1 VPSTVLLSRESS
13 RLVGFYVSFFEKAY
27 TVVKYY
33 DIKVMGIALFTYGEE
48 IMELAIFALLLVGI
62 ILLILSFKNKRE
74 NSLETQLENFT
85 IQLMKEIYQI
95 KKKLKVLEDE
105 MMINDKN

>member
-1 VPSTVLLSRESS
+1 
-13 RLVGFYVSFFEKAY
+13 
-27 TVVKYY
+27 
-33 DIKVMGIALFTYGEE
+33 
-48 IMELAIFALLLVGI
+48 MEFAIFGLLLVGV
-62 ILLILSFKNKRE
+62 ILLILSFRKNRE
-74 NSLETQLENFT
+74 SSVETQLENFT

>member
-1 VPSTVLLSRESS
+1 VQENSRN
-13 RLVGFYVSFFEKAY
+13 VVFCVNFCEKTY
-27 TVVKYY
+27 TTNKYY
-33 DIKVMGIALFTYGEE
+33 VIKVKGYSFIYRED
-48 IMELAIFALLLVGI
+48 IMEFAIFGLLLVGI
-62 ILLILSFKNKRE
+62 ILLILSFRRNRE
-74 NSLETQLENFT
+74 NSVETQLENFT

>member
-1 VPSTVLLSRESS
+1 
-13 RLVGFYVSFFEKAY
+13 
-27 TVVKYY
+27 
-33 DIKVMGIALFTYGEE
+33 
-48 IMELAIFALLLVGI
+48 MEFAIFGLLLVGV
-62 ILLILSFKNKRE
+62 ILLILSFRKNKE
-74 NSLETQLENFT
+74 TSVETQLENFT

>member
-1 VPSTVLLSRESS
+1 
-13 RLVGFYVSFFEKAY
+13 
-27 TVVKYY
+27 
-33 DIKVMGIALFTYGEE
+33 
-48 IMELAIFALLLVGI
+48 MEFAIFGLLLVGV
-62 ILLILSFKNKRE
+62 ILLILSFRKNKE
-74 NSLETQLENFT
+74 ASVETQLENFT

>member
-1 VPSTVLLSRESS
+1 
-13 RLVGFYVSFFEKAY
+13 
-27 TVVKYY
+27 
-33 DIKVMGIALFTYGEE
+33 
-48 IMELAIFALLLVGI
+48 MEFAIFGLLLVGI
-62 ILLILSFKNKRE
+62 ILLILSFRKNRE
-74 NSLETQLENFT
+74 NSIETQLENFT

>member
-1 VPSTVLLSRESS
+1 
-13 RLVGFYVSFFEKAY
+13 
-27 TVVKYY
+27 
-33 DIKVMGIALFTYGEE
+33 MGIALFTYGEE
-48 IMELAIFALLLVGI
+48 IMELAIFSLLLVGV
-62 ILLILSFKNKRE
+62 ILLILSLRNKRE

>member
-1 VPSTVLLSRESS
+1 
-13 RLVGFYVSFFEKAY
+13 
-27 TVVKYY
+27 
-33 DIKVMGIALFTYGEE
+33 
-48 IMELAIFALLLVGI
+48 MEFAIFGLLLVGI
-62 ILLILSFKNKRE
+62 ILLILSFRKNRE
-74 NSLETQLENFT
+74 NSVETQLENFT

>member
-1 VPSTVLLSRESS
+1 
-13 RLVGFYVSFFEKAY
+13 
-27 TVVKYY
+27 
-33 DIKVMGIALFTYGEE
+33 
-48 IMELAIFALLLVGI
+48 MEFAIFGLLLVGV
-62 ILLILSFKNKRE
+62 ILLILSFRKNRE

>member
-1 VPSTVLLSRESS
+1 
-13 RLVGFYVSFFEKAY
+13 
-27 TVVKYY
+27 
-33 DIKVMGIALFTYGEE
+33 
-48 IMELAIFALLLVGI
+48 MEFAIFGLLLVGI
-62 ILLILSFKNKRE
+62 ILLILSFRRNRE
-74 NSLETQLENFT
+74 NSVETQLENFT

>member
-1 VPSTVLLSRESS
+1 
-13 RLVGFYVSFFEKAY
+13 
-27 TVVKYY
+27 
-33 DIKVMGIALFTYGEE
+33 
-48 IMELAIFALLLVGI
+48 MEFAIFGLLLVGI
-62 ILLILSFKNKRE
+62 ILLILSFRKNRE
-74 NSLETQLENFT
+74 SSVETQLENFT

>member
-1 VPSTVLLSRESS
+1 
-13 RLVGFYVSFFEKAY
+13 
-27 TVVKYY
+27 
-33 DIKVMGIALFTYGEE
+33 
-48 IMELAIFALLLVGI
+48 MEFAIFGLLLAGI
-62 ILLILSFKNKRE
+62 ILLILSFRKNRE
-74 NSLETQLENFT
+74 SSVETQLENFT

>member
-1 VPSTVLLSRESS
+1 
-13 RLVGFYVSFFEKAY
+13 
-27 TVVKYY
+27 
-33 DIKVMGIALFTYGEE
+33 
-48 IMELAIFALLLVGI
+48 MEFAIFGLLLVGI
-62 ILLILSFKNKRE
+62 ILLVLSFRKNRE
-74 NSLETQLENFT
+74 NSVETQLENFT